1 MKKILARG
9 GIEFLAVLL
18 GISLSFNV
26 DEWKQ
31 DKEIEKRL
39 KSDYINIQK
48 DLRKDIAL
56 LEKVI
61 VSQQKSFEGGSVAL
75 EMITNKEMFDY
86 NKFIENLKKVW
97 NGSTFFG
104 TSSAYNAS
112 VSSGR
117 LTYFGNDEIT
127 NEIGIIY
134 GHFYSRMDLNGEQL
148 DSFWYSSDFGISYF
162 GADPFNSDIIE
173 TNLNKI
179 FSNDYLGSLKT
190 FIDEIQR
197 LYIIKAQ
204 NALNQMKKVDLMLN
218 DKIKELSL

>member
-1 MKKILARG
+1 MNKILARG

-18 GISLSFNV
+18 GITMSFNV

-48 DLRKDIAL
+48 DLRKDIIL
-56 LEKVI
+56 LERVLA
-61 VSQQKSFEGGSVAL
+61 VQKESFESGLKAL
-75 EMITNKEMFDY
+75 EMIKNKEKFDY
-86 NKFIENLKKVW
+86 KKFINNLSNVW
-97 NGSTFFG
+97 NSSTFFG
-104 TSSAYNAS
+104 TSSAYDAS

-117 LTYFGNDEIT
+117 LTYFGNDEIA

-148 DSFWYSSDFGISYF
+148 DSFWYSGDFGIKYF
-162 GADPFNSDIIE
+162 GSDPFEPE
-173 TNLNKI
+173 TKKANLKKI
-179 FSNDYLGSLKT
+179 FSSDYLGALQT

-197 LYIIKAQ
+197 FYIGKAE
-204 NALNQMKKVDLMLN
+204 NALNQMKKVDLLLN
-218 DKIKELSL
+218 EKIKEL

>member
-1 MKKILARG
+1 MNKILARG

-18 GISLSFNV
+18 GITMSFNV

-48 DLRKDIAL
+48 DLRKDIVL
-56 LEKVI
+56 LERVLA
-61 VSQQKSFEGGSVAL
+61 VQQESFESGLKAL
-75 EMITNKEMFDY
+75 EMIKNKEKFDY
-86 NKFIENLKKVW
+86 KKFINNLSNVW
-97 NGSTFFG
+97 NSSTFFG
-104 TSSAYNAS
+104 TSSAYDAS

-117 LTYFGNDEIT
+117 LTYFGNDEIA

-148 DSFWYSSDFGISYF
+148 DSFWYSGDFGIKYF
-162 GADPFNSDIIE
+162 GSDPFE
-173 TNLNKI
+173 QEAKKVNLKKI
-179 FSNDYLGSLKT
+179 FSNDYLGALQT

-197 LYIIKAQ
+197 FYIGKAE
-204 NALNQMKKVDLMLN
+204 NALNQMKKVDLLLN
-218 DKIKELSL
+218 EKIKEL

>member
-1 MKKILARG
+1 MNKILARG

-18 GISLSFNV
+18 GITMSFNV

-48 DLRKDIAL
+48 DLRKDIVL
-56 LEKVI
+56 LERVLA
-61 VSQQKSFEGGSVAL
+61 VQQESFESGLKAL
-75 EMITNKEMFDY
+75 EMIKNKEKFDY
-86 NKFIENLKKVW
+86 KKFINNLSNVW
-97 NGSTFFG
+97 NSSTFFG
-104 TSSAYNAS
+104 TSSAYDAS

-117 LTYFGNDEIT
+117 LTYFGNDEIA

-148 DSFWYSSDFGISYF
+148 DSFWYSSNFGRKYLGS
-162 GADPFNSDIIE
+162 DPFESDVKKA
-173 TNLNKI
+173 NLKKI
-179 FSNDYLGSLKT
+179 FSNDYLGALQT

-197 LYIIKAQ
+197 FYISKAK
-204 NALNQMKKVDLMLN
+204 NALNQMKKVDLLLN
-218 DKIKELSL
+218 EKIKEL

>member
-162 GADPFNSDIIE
+162 GADPFNPDIIE

-197 LYIIKAQ
+197 LYIRKAQ
-204 NALNQMKKVDLMLN
+204 NALNQMKKVDLMLD

>member
-162 GADPFNSDIIE
+162 GPDPFNSDIIE

-179 FSNDYLGSLKT
+179 FSNDYLGYLKT

-204 NALNQMKKVDLMLN
+204 NALNQMKKVDLMLD

>member
-1 MKKILARG
+1 MNKILARG

-18 GISLSFNV
+18 GITMSFNV

-48 DLRKDIAL
+48 DLKKDIIL
-56 LEKVI
+56 LERVLA
-61 VSQQKSFEGGSVAL
+61 VQKESFESGLKAL
-75 EMITNKEMFDY
+75 EMIKNKEKFDY
-86 NKFIENLKKVW
+86 KKFINNLSNVW
-97 NGSTFFG
+97 NSSTFFG
-104 TSSAYNAS
+104 TSSAYDAS

-117 LTYFGNDEIT
+117 LTYFGNDEIA

-148 DSFWYSSDFGISYF
+148 DSFWYSGDFGIKYF
-162 GADPFNSDIIE
+162 GSDPFEPE
-173 TNLNKI
+173 TKKANLKKI
-179 FSNDYLGSLKT
+179 FFNDYLGALQT

-197 LYIIKAQ
+197 FYIGKAE
-204 NALNQMKKVDLMLN
+204 NALNQMKKVDLLLN
-218 DKIKELSL
+218 EKIKEL

>member
-1 MKKILARG
+1 MNKILARG

-18 GISLSFNV
+18 GITMSFNV

-48 DLRKDIAL
+48 DLKKDIIL
-56 LEKVI
+56 LERVLA
-61 VSQQKSFEGGSVAL
+61 VQKESFESGLKAL
-75 EMITNKEMFDY
+75 EMIKNKEKFDY
-86 NKFIENLKKVW
+86 KKFINNLSNVW
-97 NGSTFFG
+97 NSSTFFG
-104 TSSAYNAS
+104 TSSAYDAS

-117 LTYFGNDEIT
+117 LTYFGNDEMA

-148 DSFWYSSDFGISYF
+148 DSFWYSGDFGIKYF
-162 GADPFNSDIIE
+162 GSDPFEPE
-173 TNLNKI
+173 TKKANLKKI
-179 FSNDYLGSLKT
+179 FFNDYLGALQT

-197 LYIIKAQ
+197 FYIGKAE
-204 NALNQMKKVDLMLN
+204 NALNQMKKVDLLLN
-218 DKIKELSL
+218 EKIKEL

>member
-1 MKKILARG
+1 MNNIFARG

-18 GISLSFNV
+18 GITMSFNV

-48 DLRKDIAL
+48 DLRKDIIL
-56 LEKVI
+56 LERVLA
-61 VSQQKSFEGGSVAL
+61 VQQESFESGLKAL
-75 EMITNKEMFDY
+75 EMIKNNEKFDY
-86 NKFIENLKKVW
+86 KKFINNLSNVW
-97 NGSTFFG
+97 NSSTFFG
-104 TSSAYNAS
+104 TSSAYDAS

-117 LTYFGNDEIT
+117 LTYFGNDEIA

-148 DSFWYSSDFGISYF
+148 DSFWYSSNFGRKYF
-162 GADPFNSDIIE
+162 GSDPFESYVKKA
-173 TNLNKI
+173 NLKKI
-179 FSNDYLGSLKT
+179 FSNDYLGALQT

-197 LYIIKAQ
+197 FYISKAK
-204 NALNQMKKVDLMLN
+204 NALNQMKKVDLLLN
-218 DKIKELSL
+218 EKIKEL

>member
-1 MKKILARG
+1 MSKILARG

-18 GISLSFNV
+18 GITMSFNV

-48 DLRKDIAL
+48 DLRKDIIL
-56 LEKVI
+56 LERVLA
-61 VSQQKSFEGGSVAL
+61 VQQESFESGLKAL
-75 EMITNKEMFDY
+75 EMIKNKEKFDY
-86 NKFIENLKKVW
+86 KKFINNLSNVW
-97 NGSTFFG
+97 NSSTFFG
-104 TSSAYNAS
+104 TSSAYDAS

-117 LTYFGNDEIT
+117 LTYFGNDEIA

-148 DSFWYSSDFGISYF
+148 DSFWYSGDFGIKYF
-162 GADPFNSDIIE
+162 GSDPFEPE
-173 TNLNKI
+173 TKKANLKKI
-179 FSNDYLGSLKT
+179 FSNDYLGALQT

-197 LYIIKAQ
+197 FYIGKAE
-204 NALNQMKKVDLMLN
+204 NALNQMKKVDLLLN
-218 DKIKELSL
+218 EKIKEL

>member
-1 MKKILARG
+1 MNKILARG

-18 GISLSFNV
+18 GITMSFNV

-48 DLRKDIAL
+48 DLRKDIIL
-56 LEKVI
+56 LERVLA
-61 VSQQKSFEGGSVAL
+61 VQKESFESGLKAL
-75 EMITNKEMFDY
+75 EMIKNKEKFDY
-86 NKFIENLKKVW
+86 KKFINNLSNVW
-97 NGSTFFG
+97 NSSTFFG
-104 TSSAYNAS
+104 TSSAYDAS

-117 LTYFGNDEIT
+117 LTYFGNDEIA

-148 DSFWYSSDFGISYF
+148 DSFWYSGDFGIKYF
-162 GADPFNSDIIE
+162 GSDPFEPE
-173 TNLNKI
+173 TKKANLKKI
-179 FSNDYLGSLKT
+179 FFNDYLGALQT

-197 LYIIKAQ
+197 FYIGKAE
-204 NALNQMKKVDLMLN
+204 NALNQMKKVDLLLN
-218 DKIKELSL
+218 EKIKEL

>member
-1 MKKILARG
+1 MNKILARG

-18 GISLSFNV
+18 GITMSFNV

-48 DLRKDIAL
+48 DLRKDIIL
-56 LEKVI
+56 LERVLA
-61 VSQQKSFEGGSVAL
+61 VQQESFESGLKAL
-75 EMITNKEMFDY
+75 EMIKNKEKFDY
-86 NKFIENLKKVW
+86 KKFINNLSNVW
-97 NGSTFFG
+97 NSSTFFG
-104 TSSAYNAS
+104 TSSAYDAS

-117 LTYFGNDEIT
+117 LTYFGNDEIA

-148 DSFWYSSDFGISYF
+148 DSFWYSGDFGIKYF
-162 GADPFNSDIIE
+162 GSDPFE
-173 TNLNKI
+173 PEAKKANLKKI
-179 FSNDYLGSLKT
+179 FSNDYLGALQT

-197 LYIIKAQ
+197 FYISKAK
-204 NALNQMKKVDLMLN
+204 NALNQMKKVDLLLN
-218 DKIKELSL
+218 EKIKEL

>member
-1 MKKILARG
+1 MKNILARG

-18 GISLSFNV
+18 GITMSFNV

-48 DLRKDIAL
+48 DLRKDIVL
-56 LEKVI
+56 LERVLA
-61 VSQQKSFEGGSVAL
+61 VQQESFESGLKAL
-75 EMITNKEMFDY
+75 EMIKNKEKFDY
-86 NKFIENLKKVW
+86 KKFINNLKNVW
-97 NGSTFFG
+97 NSSTFFG
-104 TSSAYNAS
+104 TSSAYDAS

-117 LTYFGNDEIT
+117 LTYFGNDEIA

-148 DSFWYSSDFGISYF
+148 DSFWYSSNFGRKYF
-162 GADPFNSDIIE
+162 GSDPFESE
-173 TNLNKI
+173 AKKANLKKI
-179 FSNDYLGSLKT
+179 FSNDYLGALQT

-197 LYIIKAQ
+197 FYISKAK
-204 NALNQMKKVDLMLN
+204 NALNQMKKVDLLLN
-218 DKIKELSL
+218 EKIKEL